1 MRIRQEDKEFI
12 NYLRL
17 LGAGLGA
24 ILAVLTIFHFHNNAK
39 NQLSQQ
45 RHYIR
50 QNSHLSALANLNLIK
65 DAEGTN
71 NIADEF
77 LDNVKQDNAKLS
89 RLEKGFWANL
99 SMVDLTVLSAIAC
112 VAGLIGGFYS
122 VWLISAIGTMGTIQL
137 IRLTYKII
145 WRIRPDFDGGK
156 QQIQDGNNV
165 LIKRDKHRMLSALL
179 KMSVIA
185 LISLTILWLA
195 VYYFTG

>member
-1 MRIRQEDKEFI
+1 MQIRQEDKELI

-24 ILAVLTIFHFHNNAK
+24 ILAVLTVFHFHNNAK

-45 RHYIR
+45 RHYVQ
-50 QNSHLSALANLNLIK
+50 QNSPLAALANLNLIGDSGGK
-65 DAEGTN
+65 N
-71 NIADEF
+71 NIAGEF
-77 LDNVKQDNAKLS
+77 LDNVKQDNAELT

-112 VAGLIGGFYS
+112 VGGLIGGFYS
-122 VWLISAIGTMGTIQL
+122 VWLISALGTMGIIQL
-137 IRLTYKII
+137 VRLTYKII
-145 WRIRPDFDGGK
+145 WRIKPDFDGGK
-156 QQIQDGNNV
+156 QQIQDGTNV
-165 LIKRDKHRMLSALL
+165 LIKRDKHRLLSGVL

-185 LISLTILWLA
+185 LICLTVLWLA

>member
-1 MRIRQEDKEFI
+1 MRIRQEDKELI

-24 ILAVLTIFHFHNNAK
+24 ILAVLTVFHFHNNAK
-39 NQLSQQ
+39 NQLSLQ
-45 RHYIR
+45 RHYVQ
-50 QNSHLSALANLNLIK
+50 QNSPLSALANLNLI
-65 DAEGTN
+65 ETSGGTN
-71 NIADEF
+71 NTTGEF
-77 LDNVKQDNAKLS
+77 LDNVKQDSAELT

-99 SMVDLTVLSAIAC
+99 SSVDLTVLSAIAC
-112 VAGLIGGFYS
+112 VTGLIGGFYS
-122 VWLISAIGTMGTIQL
+122 VWLISALGTMGIIQL

-145 WRIRPDFDGGK
+145 WRIKPDFDGGK

-165 LIKRDKHRMLSALL
+165 LVKRDKHRLLSAVL